1 VDIII
6 AGGSHTV
13 FAKPTDRLRVGD
25 ARAENYPVTFTSPSG
40 EPVHVVNAGA
50 NYEYVGRLVLS
61 FDEQGRVQTLDP
73 RTGIYATDAEGVV
86 GTGSA
91 AATSAVTNIVNALA
105 GIVDGKD
112 GRRFGSTAVYL
123 NGLRS
128 SVRTEESNL
137 GNLTADAN
145 LWRGR
150 STDPTT
156 TLSLKNGGIR
166 DAIGGVLSA
175 GGSSQPVFIPP
186 AANPRVGKKDGE
198 ISQLDI
204 ENSLRFNNGLSRL
217 TLTAQQLRDAMEW
230 SVSATTATATPG
242 QFPQIAGMAFAF
254 DPSRQAMTYLRT
266 SGNAITGINNPGQ
279 RLRY

>member
-1 VDIII
+1 
-6 AGGSHTV
+6 
-13 FAKPTDRLRVGD
+13 
-25 ARAENYPVTFTSPSG
+25 VTFTSPSG

-204 ENSLRFNNGLSRL
+204 ENSLRFNNGLSLL